1 MGRVAVVLAVMLAMS
16 AAACRDDRSRALHVD
31 TTTRK
36 KSVEVLATPA
46 DSALR
51 SATAAL
57 DSLDRGFV
65 RARASLDSEA
75 LALRD
80 ADRRDTAYVARYAA
94 FEQRRA
100 AATQLRSARDKARRI
115 RDSLAERGSGKR

>member
-1 MGRVAVVLAVMLAMS
+1 M
-16 AAACRDDRSRALHVD
+16 
-31 TTTRK
+31 
-36 KSVEVLATPA
+36 EVLATPA

-80 ADRRDTAYVARYAA
+80 ANRLDTAYVARYAA

-100 AATQLRSARDKARRI
+100 AALQIRGARDKARRT
-115 RDSLAERGSGKR
+115 RDSLAGRALGKR